1 MHTGLEFSQA
11 VPLNKKNINPDA
23 YRAVVMGRRSIRHY
37 KDKPVPGETIDRI
50 IETAGHSPTA
60 SNEQNVGYI
69 VVTNRELIKDV
80 AQRIYSFALKL
91 YEKTERGPI
100 GLLSRAT
107 GLSQNRYLKV
117 MGYIRDETS
126 RGRDFILHN
135 APALVL
141 LHGPKKGNFISDNCN
156 IAATN
161 IINYSYALG
170 LGSCFIG
177 FLTVALRFS
186 KKLRARLHVP
196 PGRRVYASLVLGY
209 PAFTYK
215 RSVSRNKPGITWL

>member
-1 MHTGLEFSQA
+1 VHTGLDLSRA
-11 VPLNKKNINPDA
+11 VPLNKKEISPEA
-23 YRAVVMGRRSIRHY
+23 YRAVVMGRRSIRHF
-37 KDKPVPGETIDRI
+37 KDKPVPAQTIDRI
-50 IETAGHSPTA
+50 IETAAHSPTA

-91 YEKTERGPI
+91 YEKTQRGPV
-100 GLLSRAT
+100 GLLTRAT

-117 MGYIRDETS
+117 MDYIRDETS

-135 APALVL
+135 APVLVL
-141 LHGPKKGNFISDNCN
+141 VHGPKKGSFICDNCN

-161 IINYSYALG
+161 IINYSYSLG

-177 FLTVALRFS
+177 FLTIALRFS

-215 RSVSRNKPGITWL
+215 RSVSRKRPDIAWL